1 MTHAVSPLSSSSAAS
16 DNRGNRQMANVRI
29 TTRNTVGFDL
39 AIIRLSFPGVVP
51 LSTGLQGDR
60 VKENYKFYLTEVG
73 PTPPCLW
80 VKGRTPMSRHS
91 APGKS
96 SRKGIT
102 LLELGQIFP
111 DEQTATVWLERYVWS
126 DGRCCGHRGSLDTR
140 PVPHATPMPYWC
152 TDCRSY
158 FSVRTGAPSWN
169 DRMSRCGSG
178 PLRCLSNSRA

>member
-1 MTHAVSPLSSSSAAS
+1 
-16 DNRGNRQMANVRI
+16 
-29 TTRNTVGFDL
+29 
-39 AIIRLSFPGVVP
+39 
-51 LSTGLQGDR
+51 
-60 VKENYKFYLTEVG
+60 
-73 PTPPCLW
+73 
-80 VKGRTPMSRHS
+80 MSRHS

-96 SRKGIT
+96 SWKGIT
-102 LLELGQIFP
+102 LLELGQIFT